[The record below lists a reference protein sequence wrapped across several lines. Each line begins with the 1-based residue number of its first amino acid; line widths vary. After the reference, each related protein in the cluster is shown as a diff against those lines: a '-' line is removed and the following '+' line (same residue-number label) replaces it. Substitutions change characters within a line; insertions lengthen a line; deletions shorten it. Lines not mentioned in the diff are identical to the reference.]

1 MVVHPRSHWQI
12 GFFLLAFLGIQGMV
26 AYAQVPGLCEALD
39 NCNLKWATSGDAP
52 WFPQKAVVYS
62 GDSAASSGK
71 IGNNQSSILET
82 TITGPGALSF
92 YWKVSSEDYA
102 DYLIFYLDGVPLDK
116 ISGQVDWQQKSYS
129 IPLGTHVLRWTYL
142 KDQSGTWG
150 ADAGWLDLVD
160 YVAIP
165 PPDNPPAAT
174 ISSPANGVTV
184 SGTVSIQASATDDN
198 GVSKLEL
205 YIDGSIVATC
215 AASVCAYTWD
225 TLSFS
230 NDKHVITALAYDTIN
245 QIGQAQV
252 TVRVY
257 NLGSLPG
264 SERDALVALYNS
276 TNGASWNNRNNWLK
290 NPGTECTWFGV
301 SCNSSGTHV
310 IDVSLY
316 GNNLVGNL
324 PSQLSNLT
332 QLISLN
338 LSGNFL
344 SGAIPPE
351 LGALPSLNK
360 LDVSNNQLSGGI
372 PAEIGN
378 LSNLAS
384 LNLSGNRLAGSLPP
398 QLGNLASLVSLQLS
412 QNQLSGSIP
421 SQLGDLSHLRD
432 LSLNDNRLSGSV
444 PTELGN
450 LLALN
455 QLSLS
460 SNQLS
465 GAIPPQLGNLPNLVT
480 LQLHKN
486 QLSGIIPYQLGQL
499 TKLQILELY
508 SNQLVSNIPSDLGNL
523 KALAVLHLEE
533 NQLGGQIPAELGN
546 LKNLV
551 SLRLSNNQLT
561 DGIPSEL
568 GKLTNLSI
576 LQLSSNNLTDAI
588 PVELGDLAALTQLE
602 LHHNHLTG
610 QIPAELGKLV
620 KLTKLYLS
628 GNQLTGRIPA
638 EMGELVLLQ
647 NVNLSNNQLSGPI
660 PAAMGTLTAL
670 ASLELESNQL
680 ISEIPKELTSLSSLR
695 YLDLRW
701 NALYSS
707 NDAVNQFL
715 DNLRDKYGIP
725 EWRST
730 QTVAPTAVK
739 AVAVSS
745 SEIQITWTP
754 IQYVTDGGGYRVLY
768 SSNHLGPYLL
778 SGTTAGKLASSFR
791 MVGLPYSAT
800 PYYIVV
806 QTLTNAHKNN
816 QSPVLSEYSIE
827 TSASTLIQDYP
838 PTVALISPVSGAI
851 LSGTVALQANAS
863 DDKGIAKVEFLVDGV
878 KVAEASSTP
887 YTGTWDAGIYTNGK
901 HVVSAKAYDTL
912 NQTAE
917 SQVSVTVSN
926 PAGSLNT
933 WLLPSS
939 ARILGALGG
948 LWTTDLEVSNV
959 GTSDASFTLKF
970 LGNNSD
976 GHLGPEVPFK
986 LAAGAS
992 TLFPDILFSVFGTQS
1007 GFGSILLNS
1016 TSPDLA
1022 MASQTSI
1029 PGHGGTFGQSV
1040 PAFSLNDLIDTAAPR
1055 SLLGVREDAAF
1066 RSNLVLASF
1075 TEQSVQVDAQ
1085 LLGSSGA
1092 ILATKSYVLPP
1103 LGMTQIN
1110 RVVRDMGLS
1119 DNITGARLV
1128 LSTSTSGGKFAAF
1141 VSVIDNITNDP
1152 RTLLPQSGPAL
1163 LLPSSARITGFGGG
1177 LWITDLTVANS
1188 GSTQASAT
1196 LKFLGNNM
1204 DGRNGPEASLTLGAG
1219 ETLTLPDVL
1228 HTVFGLDSGFGPIQ
1242 LKSAST
1248 SLIMQSQTYTP
1259 VFGGTMGQSVPA
1271 VPPGGLATASRV
1283 MSILGIQENTGFR
1296 TNLILANATEAA
1308 LRVEVQLVS
1317 VDGTILGTKTYMLQP
1332 LGMTQVNRIVRDL
1345 GINDALTGAR
1355 LVLSTSTPGGAFAS
1369 FATAIDN
1376 VTNDPRTLLPQ

>member
-1 MVVHPRSHWQI
+1 
-12 GFFLLAFLGIQGMV
+12 
-26 AYAQVPGLCEALD
+26 
-39 NCNLKWATSGDAP
+39 
-52 WFPQKAVVYS
+52 
-62 GDSAASSGK
+62 
-71 IGNNQSSILET
+71 
-82 TITGPGALSF
+82 
-92 YWKVSSEDYA
+92 
-102 DYLIFYLDGVPLDK
+102 LDGVSLSK

-129 IPLGTHVLRWTYL
+129 IPLGTHVLRWAYL
-142 KDQSGTWG
+142 KDQSGAWG
-150 ADAGWLDLVD
+150 ADAGWLDQVEYIALP
-160 YVAIP
+160 A
-165 PPDNPPAAT
+165 PDNPPAAT
-174 ISSPANGVTV
+174 ISSPANGATV
-184 SGTVSIQASATDDN
+184 SGSVSIQASATDDN

-205 YIDGSIVATC
+205 YIDGSKVATC
-215 AASVCAYTWD
+215 AASVCTYTWD

-230 NDKHVITALAYDTIN
+230 NDKHIIATLAYDTIN
-245 QIGQAQV
+245 QTGQAQV

-257 NLGSLPG
+257 NLGSLP
-264 SERDALVALYNS
+264 SVEREALVALYDS
-276 TNGASWNNRNNWLK
+276 TNGVSWNNRNNWLE

-301 SCNSSGTHV
+301 SCNPSGTHV

-316 GNNLVGNL
+316 GDNLVGNL
-324 PSQLSNLT
+324 PPQLSNLT

-351 LGALPSLNK
+351 IGALLHLNK
-360 LDVSNNQLSGGI
+360 LDLSNNQLSGGI
-372 PAEIGN
+372 PSQVG
-378 LSNLAS
+378 NLAS
-384 LNLSGNRLAGSLPP
+384 LASLNVSGNRLAGSIPR
-398 QLGNLASLVSLQLS
+398 QLGNMASLVSLQLS

-421 SQLGDLSHLRD
+421 SQLGNLSRLGK
-432 LSLNDNRLSGSV
+432 LSLNDNFLSGSI

-450 LLALN
+450 LLALT

-465 GAIPPQLGNLPNLVT
+465 GGIPPELGNLPNLIT

-499 TKLQILELY
+499 TRLQVLELY
-508 SNQLVSNIPSDLGNL
+508 SNQLVSNIPSDLGKL
-523 KALAVLHLEE
+523 KGLAVLHLEE

-551 SLRLSNNQLT
+551 SLRLSNNRLT
-561 DGIPSEL
+561 DGIPPEL

-576 LQLSSNNLTDAI
+576 LQLSSNNLNGAI
-588 PVELGDLAALTQLE
+588 PAELGNLGSLTQLE

-628 GNQLTGRIPA
+628 GNQLTGRIPV
-638 EMGELVLLQ
+638 EIGELVLLQ
-647 NVNLSNNQLSGPI
+647 NVNMSNNQLSGPI

-670 ASLELESNQL
+670 VSLELESNQL
-680 ISEIPKELTSLSSLR
+680 ISEIPKELTSLSNLR

-707 NDAVNQFL
+707 IDAVTKFL
-715 DNLRDKYGIP
+715 DDLRDKYGIP

-739 AVAVSS
+739 AAAVSS
-745 SEIQITWTP
+745 SDIQVTWAP
-754 IQYVTDGGGYRVLY
+754 IQYVADGGGYRVLY

-778 SGTTAGKLASSFR
+778 SGTTADKLVSSFK

-816 QSPVLSEYSIE
+816 QSQVLSEYSTE

-838 PTVALISPVSGAI
+838 PAAVLISPVSGAT
-851 LSGTVALQANAS
+851 LSGTVTLQANAS
-863 DDKGIAKVEFLVDGV
+863 DDKGIVKVEFLVDGF
-878 KVAEASSTP
+878 KVADATSAP
-887 YTGTWDAGIYTNGK
+887 YIGTWDASIYTNGK

-912 NQTAE
+912 NQTAQ

-926 PAGSLNT
+926 PAGSLNS

-959 GTSDASFTLKF
+959 GNSGAGFTLKF

-976 GHLGPEVPFK
+976 GRLGSEVPFK

-992 TLFPDILFSVFGTQS
+992 ALLPDVLLSVFGMQS
-1007 GFGSILLNS
+1007 GYGSILLNS
-1016 TSPDLA
+1016 TSLDLA

-1040 PAFSLNDLIDTAAPR
+1040 PAFSSNDLIDTAAPR

-1075 TEQSVQVDAQ
+1075 AEQSMQVDAQ
-1085 LLGSSGA
+1085 LLGGSGA
-1092 ILATKSYVLPP
+1092 ILATKSYILPP

-1110 RVVRDMGLS
+1110 RVIHDMGLS
-1119 DNITGARLV
+1119 DNLTGARLV

-1163 LLPSSARITGFGGG
+1163 LLASSARIIGLGGG
-1177 LWITDLTVANS
+1177 LWITDLTVANP
-1188 GSTQASAT
+1188 GNTQASAT
-1196 LKFLGNNM
+1196 LKFLGNNV
-1204 DGRNGPEASLTLGAG
+1204 DGTYGPEASFTLGAG

-1228 HTVFGLDSGFGPIQ
+1228 HTAFGRDSGFGAIQ

-1259 VFGGTMGQSVPA
+1259 EYGGTMGQSVPA
-1271 VPPGGLATASRV
+1271 VPPGGLATPSRV
-1283 MSILGIQENTGFR
+1283 LSIVGIQENPGFR

-1308 LRVEVQLVS
+1308 LKVEVQLVS
-1317 VDGTILGTKTYMLQP
+1317 VDGTILGIKTYSLQP
-1332 LGMTQVNRIVRDL
+1332 LGMTQVNRVARDL
-1345 GINDALTGAR
+1345 GVNDALTGAR
-1355 LVLSTSTPGGAFAS
+1355 LVLSTSTPGGAFAA